1 MLRIINLHDKKVF
14 RSGLLINE
22 SMTTLL
28 FNALNN
34 IKIIHYNNNN
44 AGTKMYFIAEE
55 HGVKGVNDGYKT
67 LDSGVM
73 TTIFNKCTRGCYI
86 DMFLVCVV
94 GLILELIKSR
104 MIIAVNNLSLIVFTI
119 LFDYS

>member
-1 MLRIINLHDKKVF
+1 
-14 RSGLLINE
+14 
-22 SMTTLL
+22 
-28 FNALNN
+28 
-34 IKIIHYNNNN
+34 
-44 AGTKMYFIAEE
+44 MYFIAEE

-104 MIIAVNNLSLIVFTI
+104 MIIAVNNLALIVFTI
-119 LFDYS
+119 FSLIIVRDIFDCVNI